1 MAAAI
6 ETFFEQASENQVAL
20 IIMDYKM
27 PGMTGTELIKQV
39 KRFLGGENVKDSKMP
54 RFAFKAQL
62 FWELPPE
69 TVREILDLGVKT
81 EDVIDKFQNKK

>member
-1 MAAAI
+1 
-6 ETFFEQASENQVAL
+6 
-20 IIMDYKM
+20 
-27 PGMTGTELIKQV
+27 
-39 KRFLGGENVKDSKMP
+39 MP

-81 EDVIDKFQNKK
+81 EDVIDKFKNKK